1 MIMSVAQFA
10 STDVVKATPDI
21 TIKDAA
27 KILREHNI
35 GLLVLVD
42 REDQSKVVGVVSER
56 DIVRAVAEGIDPSR
70 PALDIAT
77 RSVIS
82 VEADDPLNKAA
93 ELMRRH
99 NIRHVVVL
107 KDGKLYGVLSIRDL
121 VYEDHALRVIA
132 GYEEWTFERGM
143 SA

>member
-1 MIMSVAQFA
+1 MSAAQFA

-21 TIKDAA
+21 SIKEAA
-27 KILREHNI
+27 KILKEHNI

-42 REDQSKVVGVVSER
+42 KEDQSRAVGVVSER
-56 DIVRAVAEGIDPSR
+56 DLVRAVAEGVDPSR
-70 PALDIAT
+70 PVWDIAT

-82 VEADDPLNKAA
+82 VEADDPLSKAA

-99 NIRHVVVL
+99 NIRHVVVV
-107 KDGKLYGVLSIRDL
+107 KDGRLYGVLSIKDL
-121 VYEDHALRVIA
+121 VYEDNALKVIA
-132 GYEEWTFERGM
+132 GYDEWTFERGM